1 VSETHSGE
9 PVAPGAA
16 EVSTDTPGPD
26 YAPPLLSVDQQA
38 TKATDTDAL
47 YRAAWDAFYAYD
59 GDEENATQQANILFG
74 TTYLTNVVAAR
85 DQAAERRGAVAELRK
100 AADEEQ
106 ELIDAFIQGVESS
119 GSPWSPW
126 AQGFRD
132 AMAADVAG
140 LRERADRIE
149 AES

>member
-1 VSETHSGE
+1 MSETHSGE
-9 PVAPGAA
+9 KVAPGAA

-38 TKATDTDAL
+38 TRATDTDAL

-74 TTYLTNVVAAR
+74 TTYLTNAVAAR
-85 DQAAERRGAVAELRK
+85 DQAAERRGAVRALR
-100 AADEEQ
+100 
-106 ELIDAFIQGVESS
+106 
-119 GSPWSPW
+119 
-126 AQGFRD
+126 
-132 AMAADVAG
+132 DVAAHINSEIPAMRG
-140 LRERADRIE
+140 DHVLPYDRLSSWLRHRADRIE